1 MKARRFPTK
10 FVCDG
15 PSPCRV
21 GDALSVSR
29 ALGLRSYFTGQR
41 CVNGHVS
48 WRLTRNTECLEC
60 RKEEKKRWQ
69 KGPKSDD
76 HRKRVNRRK
85 YLRRKSDPAFRD
97 RERVRL
103 RIKKRA
109 RERGVP
115 GRHTAADIKLI
126 FKAQRGRCAYFRNC
140 NNRLGDD
147 YHVDHIYPI
156 ALGGTNDRSNIQLAC
171 PACNQL
177 KSAQHPV
184 DFAQSIGLL
193 I

>member
-1 MKARRFPTK
+1 MKTRRFPTK

-15 PSPCRV
+15 STPCRV

-29 ALGLRSYFTGQR
+29 ALGLRAYFTGHR

-60 RKEEKKRWQ
+60 RKEEKKRWFAGRSAAQ
-69 KGPKSDD
+69 
-76 HRKRVNRRK
+76 RKRMNRKKHETRMEN
-85 YLRRKSDPAFRD
+85 PVF
-97 RERVRL
+97 RERARIRL
-103 RIKKRA
+103 RIRKQA
-109 RERGVP
+109 RKRGVC
-115 GRHTAADIKLI
+115 GRHTAADIKSI

-140 NNRLGDD
+140 GNRLGDD
-147 YHVDHIYPI
+147 YHVDHIHPI

-171 PACNQL
+171 PTCNQL